1 MREVVMS
8 VLPAAEGWWVEC
20 DLPLEPT
27 FYLSGARAEACAQDL
42 AVRLRDIGRDVRLL
56 VKDQRPI
63 SIERSRVPFSAELEE
78 VPLRGLRS
86 GS

>member
-27 FYLSGARAEACAQDL
+27 FYLSGARAEACARDL
-42 AVRLRDIGRDVRLL
+42 AVRLRDIGLDVRLL
-56 VKDQRPI
+56 VKDRR
-63 SIERSRVPFSAELEE
+63 ERTVATHRYLSP
-78 VPLRGLRS
+78 
-86 GS
+86 